1 MIPLLQYR
9 RLLAN
14 YLHSQLGRV
23 IWLTITLLGSIA
35 LEVLNPQILGHFI
48 DTVVSG
54 ESQQILIPL
63 AFLFIGIAIFKQVL
77 SVLATYFGETV
88 AWTATNALRFD
99 LVQHCLGLDLSFYKS
114 RTPGELLERVDG
126 DVNAISRFFC
136 QLVIHLLGNGLL
148 LLGILLILF
157 WENWLAGISL
167 TLFSLIALF
176 FLLKIRGFAIHPW
189 ADYRQISA
197 EFFGFIGEH
206 LEAREDIR
214 ANGAVNY
221 VMRRFYDILQRWLPT
236 YQKARVATTL
246 LWTSS
251 VGLFTIGSAIALGI
265 SLYLWRQNAI
275 TIGGAYLIFYYS
287 NLLRQPIER
296 IRTELEELQ
305 QVEASIDRIREL
317 FSIQSQ
323 LKTDGKLSLPDGA
336 FSFVMDQV
344 YFSYEKDDNEDWTLE
359 NINLQLK
366 AGSVLGVLGR
376 TGSGKSTIARLLL
389 RFYDPQKGAI
399 RFGNIPIT
407 DVPLRELRQRVGLVT
422 QDVQLFQGT
431 VRDNLTFFNPEISDQ
446 KIIATLADLELLSW
460 LESLPE
466 GLDTLLN
473 SDSGGL
479 SAGQGQLL
487 AFARIFLKNP
497 DLIILDEASSR
508 LDPKTE
514 QLIEKAVD
522 KLLKHRTGIIIAHR
536 LKTLE
541 RVNQILVL
549 EQGKIIEYGD
559 RATLE
564 NDQSSRYYQFLQTS
578 QHYINIDPLFPPFK
592 AGAK

>member
-1 MIPLLQYR
+1 M
-9 RLLAN
+9 
-14 YLHSQLGRV
+14 
-23 IWLTITLLGSIA
+23 
-35 LEVLNPQILGHFI
+35 
-48 DTVVSG
+48 
-54 ESQQILIPL
+54 
-63 AFLFIGIAIFKQVL
+63 
-77 SVLATYFGETV
+77 
-88 AWTATNALRFD
+88 
-99 LVQHCLGLDLSFYKS
+99 
-114 RTPGELLERVDG
+114 
-126 DVNAISRFFC
+126 
-136 QLVIHLLGNGLL
+136 IHLLGNGIL

-167 TLFSLIALF
+167 TLFSLIALG

-251 VGLFTIGSAIALGI
+251 VGLFTIGSAIALGV
-265 SLYLWRQNAI
+265 SLYLWRQNTI

-323 LKTDGKLSLPDGA
+323 LKTDGKSSLPDGA
-336 FSFVMDQV
+336 FSVVLDQV
-344 YFSYEKDDNEDWTLE
+344 YFSYEKYDNEGWTLE
-359 NINLQLK
+359 NINLQLN
-366 AGSVLGVLGR
+366 AGSVLGILGR

-389 RFYDPQKGAI
+389 RFYDPQKGSI

-431 VRDNLTFFNPEISDQ
+431 VRDNLTFFNPEISDE

-466 GLDTLLN
+466 GLDTLLD

-514 QLIEKAVD
+514 QFIEKAVD
-522 KLLKHRTGIIIAHR
+522 KLLKNQTVIIIAHR

-549 EQGKIIEYGD
+549 EQGKIIEYSD

-564 NDQSSRYYQFLQTS
+564 NDKSSRYCQLLQTS
-578 QHYINIDPLFPPFK
+578 QHYINIDPLFPP
-592 AGAK
+592 